1 MVSILGRKY
10 AINDTRDTVKPSG
23 DEGGAVDDS
32 LDHLIMMF
40 FKLVSVVILGLL
52 AVSPILFAQIFWG
65 FTHKEFLYLLGEGP
79 LAVVLFVTIIMISVR
94 LIDSFSPV
102 LRRFY
107 RLTAWVLVGCFVAC
121 AAIVGWQGN
130 DSSHACFASSEHAE
144 LRAIGCS
151 YAEEVIVADQVFS
164 YSESYALSKDMGG
177 KTVNGTLYVVDTG
190 YDGDRKYE
198 HGEKVFIP
206 KDDMKNSGYGG
217 YSESQ
222 AWKKPTGI
230 FSPDKGLAK
239 RYIIHTTKTELV
251 RPITDPQPNW
261 EEKVEQRFG
270 EPDKG
275 TDYVYVGEVFKNQR
289 KHELQGTY
297 LVGGGTMGDHVFWN
311 KNLVEGN

>member
-1 MVSILGRKY
+1 M
-10 AINDTRDTVKPSG
+10 NDSQDTVKPS
-23 DEGGAVDDS
+23 DNESSGADS
-32 LDHLIMMF
+32 ELLESRVFITIF
-40 FKLVSVVILGLL
+40 YLLLGLM
-52 AVSPILFAQIFWG
+52 VGTPILFAEGVWG
-65 FTHKEFLYLLGEGP
+65 FTHKEFLYLWGEGP
-79 LAVVLFVTIIMISVR
+79 LAVVVVVTVIVTALGVVSWFIPVLWKMRHLFV
-94 LIDSFSPV
+94 
-102 LRRFY
+102 
-107 RLTAWVLVGCFVAC
+107 WVLVGCFVAC
-121 AAIVGWQGN
+121 ATIVGWQSN

-151 YAEEVIVADQVFS
+151 YVEEVIVADQVFT
-164 YSESYALSKDMGG
+164 YTESYPLSKEVGG
-177 KTVNGTLYVVDTG
+177 KIVNGTLYVVDTG

-206 KDDMKNSGYGG
+206 KDDMKNSEYGG
-217 YSESQ
+217 YSESKD
-222 AWKKPTGI
+222 WKKPTGI
-230 FSPDKGLAK
+230 FSPDKGTTK

-275 TDYVYVGEVFKNQR
+275 ADYVYVGEVFKNQR

-311 KNLVEGN
+311 KNLVEGS

>member
-1 MVSILGRKY
+1 M
-10 AINDTRDTVKPSG
+10 NDSQDTVKPS
-23 DEGGAVDDS
+23 DNESSRADS
-32 LDHLIMMF
+32 ELLESRVFITIF
-40 FKLVSVVILGLL
+40 YLLLGLM
-52 AVSPILFAQIFWG
+52 VGTPILFAEGVWG
-65 FTHKEFLYLLGEGP
+65 FTHKEFLYLWGEGP
-79 LAVVLFVTIIMISVR
+79 LAAVLIVAVIVTALGMTTWAI
-94 LIDSFSPV
+94 PV
-102 LRRFY
+102 LRKLD
-107 RLTAWVLVGCFVAC
+107 RLFVWVLVGYFVAC
-121 AAIVGWQGN
+121 AAIVGWQVN
-130 DSSHACFASSEHAE
+130 DSSHACFASSKHAE

-151 YAEEVIVADQVFS
+151 YVEDTIVADQVFS
-164 YSESYALSKDMGG
+164 YTESYALSKDVDG
-177 KTVNGTLYVVDTG
+177 KTANGTLYVVEAG
-190 YDGDRKYE
+190 YDGARKYE

-275 TDYVYVGEVFKNQR
+275 ADYVYVGEMFKNQR

-297 LVGGGTMGDHVFWN
+297 LVGGGTTGDHMFWN